1 MPTEVLRCTEC
12 NAPLKAV
19 PAWLTTAHVKFTCNS
34 CPKRSSRPA
43 AARFD
48 APVEARTPTID
59 QDPEVETDEV
69 PDLDEDLEMEV
80 SLESLDEPKDDK
92 EAE

>member
-1 MPTEVLRCTEC
+1 MPTEVLRCNDC
-12 NAPLKAV
+12 NAPLQAV
-19 PAWLTTAHVKFTCNS
+19 PAWLASAHVKFTCNS

-48 APVEARTPTID
+48 APIEARAVPV
-59 QDPEVETDEV
+59 DPDPDLAADDV

-80 SLESLDEPKDDK
+80 SLDDLNEPKDEK

>member
-1 MPTEVLRCTEC
+1 
-12 NAPLKAV
+12 
-19 PAWLTTAHVKFTCNS
+19 
-34 CPKRSSRPA
+34 
-43 AARFD
+43 
-48 APVEARTPTID
+48 
-59 QDPEVETDEV
+59 VETDEV